1 MAINASRR
9 ARRQCGSRKD
19 HTQTKKVWAR
29 DEPTPSSAAL
39 TLLLRPPRC
48 PARAAF
54 GGRRPICRP
63 AYPFAPRVAGL
74 TVDVWTR
81 VATASKFAFA
91 TLAASVASFC
101 TALALQQSELDCH
114 ELGIAPDPTEDRI
127 VGNRLTDNGF
137 GDFGDI
143 LNAFKADLTWDG
155 MGSGN
160 CWSDN
165 HFKTS
170 SPSQLRV
177 S

>member
-1 MAINASRR
+1 MDLLPALQR
-9 ARRQCGSRKD
+9 G
-19 HTQTKKVWAR
+19 TQ
-29 DEPTPSSAAL
+29 EN
-39 TLLLRPPRC
+39 TLVAFNSVHDNNVENKAGDGILSVV
-48 PARAAF
+48 PA
-54 GGRRPICRP
+54 GVGILV
-63 AYPFAPRVAGL
+63 VAGKN
-74 TVDVWTR
+74 TVVMANDVR
-81 VATASKFAFA
+81 KNAFTGIA
-91 TLAASVASFC
+91 VASFC

-170 SPSQLRV
+170 SPSQLPACH
-177 S
+177 